1 MWVIAKVKKK
11 NLEIFKKELEKKM
24 KSKVTFYFP
33 KVLIKKRRFDGNIK
47 IIIKNLLGNYI
58 FCHFQNLEAIRLCDY
73 KFTRGLDYFLFESL
87 KNQKSLYNFI
97 NLCKSKE
104 NKDGSISSEFFIN
117 FNLKK
122 FKFINGPF
130 HNNFFQIIKIYKKK
144 IIAELSNKTKIVINK
159 KDNYLFES
167 I

>member
-11 NLEIFKKELEKKM
+11 NLEIFKKELQEKL
-24 KSKVTFYFP
+24 KSKVVFYFP
-33 KVLIKKRRFDGNIK
+33 KVLIKKKTLNGSIK
-47 IIIKNLLGNYI
+47 TKITNLLGTYV
-58 FCHFQNLEAIRLCDY
+58 FCHFQNLETKKLYYC
-73 KFTRGLDYFLFESL
+73 KFIRGLDYFLFESL
-87 KNQKSLYNFI
+87 KNQKSLYSFI
-97 NLCKSKE
+97 NLCKMNE
-104 NKDGSISSEFFIN
+104 NNDGSITSEFFIN

-130 HNNFFQIIKIYKKK
+130 TNNFFEIVKIYKKK
-144 IIAELSNKTKIVINK
+144 IIAELSNKTKIVISK